1 MSFSSG
7 KDGRLYIDG
16 QVAAKVIDW
25 SISTSVAGLDTTTL
39 GDLDRTNTAG
49 IRTTSGSCQLFY
61 YAVDPNNTST
71 NSASVL
77 LNKIIKA
84 NSSGQGAESEKVLL
98 RLGIVDGSSTEK
110 YIEGLCLITSAA
122 MTMAVGAVLAASI
135 SFEFDGAPRSMYL

>member
-1 MSFSSG
+1 MAFSSG

-16 QVAAKVIDW
+16 VPAAKVIDW
-25 SISTSVAGLDTTTL
+25 SINTSVAGLDTTTL

-49 IRTTSGSCQLFY
+49 IRATSGSCQLFY
-61 YAVDPNNTST
+61 YAVDPNDTST

-84 NSSGQGAESEKVLL
+84 SSSGQGAESEKVLL
-98 RLGIVDGSSTEK
+98 RLGIVDGASTDK

-122 MTMAVGAVLAASI
+122 MSMSVGAVLAANI
-135 SFEFDGAPRSMYL
+135 SFEFDGAPRGMYL

>member
-1 MSFSSG
+1 MAFSSG

-16 QVAAKVIDW
+16 QSAAKVIDW
-25 SISTSVAGLDTTTL
+25 SITTSVTGLDTTTL
-39 GDLDRTNTAG
+39 GDLDKTNTAG
-49 IRTTSGSCQLFY
+49 IRSTSGTCDLFY
-61 YAVDPNNTST
+61 YAADPNDTST

-84 NSSGQGAESEKVLL
+84 GSSGQGSESEKVLL
-98 RLGIVDGSSTEK
+98 RLGVVDGSSTEK

-122 MTMAVGAVLAASI
+122 MTMSVGAVLSASI